1 MNKRIWK
8 SITAGLVCCLTVL
21 FCGCDNSLPTEE
33 ENGKFIIQLKMPPAL
48 EVQTKA
54 GTLNNIQISDVWV
67 LQYNMEGTLLKKQ
80 QYTNIGAAQTNQTIV
95 VATSGFSNIKSDFYV
110 IANAG
115 DKMTDKFD
123 GSAEELKKLTK
134 SIEIGETAE
143 PTLLSAGPIAYT
155 PEEEDSTEETPVETT
170 SEGDNTNKDAS
181 GDPSTPP
188 DNSDTTDPS
197 VPDTEPTNDKAIIV
211 APLQRAFAQINVLW
225 NQSNESKAGTVT
237 ITKVEAANLPTEM
250 AFYLRGGGNLNS
262 LYPTTIPSNS
272 KVIKDSNLGAG
283 NKLTFYMAENLRG
296 MGTGTTFA
304 EKNQS
309 DKGPINSSGIA
320 SLDGCTYVI
329 LSGTYTYKTGTNTSA
344 TNSIGVQYKIYLGG
358 NLKNDYNIQRGNS
371 YTLTVNISGA
381 NSADLRVSITDG
393 NVAIFDDVD
402 TITNE
407 ITFE

>member
-8 SITAGLVCCLTVL
+8 SITAGLAYCLTVL

-54 GTLNNIQISDVWV
+54 GTLNGIQISDVWV
-67 LQYNMEGTLLKKQ
+67 LQYKPDGTLFVKKQ
-80 QYTNIGAAQTNQTIV
+80 FTNIGTAETNQTIV
-95 VATSGFSNIKSDFYV
+95 VETSGFSNIESNFYV

-115 DKMTDKFD
+115 NNMTEQFN

-134 SIEIGETAE
+134 GITLGTTAE

-155 PEEEDSTEETPVETT
+155 PKTEEGTTEETPAETT
-170 SEGDNTNKDAS
+170 NPT
-181 GDPSTPP
+181 TP
-188 DNSDTTDPS
+188 TDPN
-197 VPDTEPTNDKAIIV
+197 VPGTESTNGKAIIV
-211 APLQRAFAQINVLW
+211 APLQRAFARINMIW
-225 NQSNESKAGTVT
+225 NQSLESTAKGTVA
-237 ITKVEAANLPTEM
+237 ITKVEVSNLPENMT
-250 AFYLRGGGNLNS
+250 FYLRGGGDLNTPF
-262 LYPTTIPSNS
+262 PTTLPSNNN
-272 KVIKDSNLGAG
+272 VISNNLDAG
-283 NKLTFYMAENLRG
+283 SKLTFHMAENLRG

-304 EKNQS
+304 EKNKS

-320 SLDGCTYVI
+320 SLDGCTYVL

-371 YTLTVNISGA
+371 YTLTVNINGA